1 MDKFLVPVYHN
12 GKIYTHGELIKPR
25 GGVLADAEK
34 APNEMTGIVRL
45 VSGCLKSVT
54 SPDGEIITDKTQI
67 EGIVRHMP
75 FQSAEYLAK
84 LVFVRRS
91 DGSIEQIVHCPRCN
105 DKYIYEFISDEE
117 GMDNRIKF
125 DDLQAIEYEK
135 NEKPSITIELEEP
148 VEIKTKKGDI
158 LFNIENLTLDFPNMN
173 NGISGSMKY
182 PNDNVRAQYM
192 MYVSAL
198 THINLEEI
206 DHKFRSTWGM
216 FLFDRMSLDD
226 IEKIAEE
233 LKQYGLQKNLERTC
247 SKCDKTFKF
256 VVETNRFFD

>member
-1 MDKFLVPVYHN
+1 MDKFLVPVYHG
-12 GKIYTHGELIKPR
+12 GKIYTHGELIKPK
-25 GGVLADAEK
+25 GGILADAEK

-54 SPDGEIITDKTQI
+54 SSDGEVTADKNQI

-91 DGSIEQIVHCPRCN
+91 DGAIEQIVYCPRCR

-117 GMDNRIKF
+117 GMDNRIHF
-125 DDLQAIEYEK
+125 DDLEAVEYEK
-135 NEKPSITIELEEP
+135 EEKPSVTIELDSAI
-148 VEIKTKKGDI
+148 EIKTKKGEI
-158 LFNIENLTLDFPNMN
+158 LFNIENLTFDFPNMN

-182 PNDNVRAQYM
+182 PNDKVRAQYM

-198 THINLEEI
+198 THANLEEI

-216 FLFDRMSLDD
+216 YLFDRLELDD
-226 IEKIAEE
+226 IEKIADE
-233 LKQYGLQKNLERTC
+233 LKIYGLQKKMERTC

-256 VVETNRFFD
+256 IVETSRFFD